1 MFLRTICLFYP
12 SFIDEKEMRKNHIEI
27 EFLARSTRNSLIIFR
42 VIYII
47 YIYVVKFRLRARFF
61 TRVYTCT
68 RTDYQQL

>member
-1 MFLRTICLFYP
+1 
-12 SFIDEKEMRKNHIEI
+12 MRKNHIEI